1 MGERTKLRGG
11 LAVRRG
17 LVAASAAV
25 VVLLPL
31 GSPAAA
37 RPAVAWTKTWAEHQL
52 RVYFDATTV
61 ACLPL
66 GSATRTSG
74 GSSFKDFVCGLVL
87 TDGTRVTIHL
97 KPKTRTTWTT
107 VSMKRL
113 PPTPVQQKDGGGN
126 GSGGNGNGG
135 ANASGGG
142 SPPGQ
147 DNTHGQGKGKN
158 G

>member
-1 MGERTKLRGG
+1 
-11 LAVRRG
+11 VRRG

-25 VVLLPL
+25 VVLLPF

-37 RPAVAWTKTWAEHQL
+37 RPAVTWSKAWAEHQL

-74 GSSFKDFVCGLVL
+74 SSSFKEFVCGLVL
-87 TDGTRVTIHL
+87 ADGTRVTIHL

-107 VSMKRL
+107 LSMKRL
-113 PPTPVQQKDGGGN
+113 PPSPEQKKGG
-126 GSGGNGNGG
+126 GGNGNG
-135 ANASGGG
+135 AATTGGG

-147 DNTHGQGKGKN
+147 DNAHGQGNGKN
-158 G
+158 S

>member
-1 MGERTKLRGG
+1 MREQTELRGG

-25 VVLLPL
+25 AVLLPP

-37 RPAVAWTKTWAEHQL
+37 RPAVTWTKAWAEHQL
-52 RVYFDATTV
+52 RLYFDATTV

-74 GSSFKDFVCGLVL
+74 SSSFKEFVCGLVL
-87 TDGTRVTIHL
+87 ADGTRVTIHL
-97 KPKTRTTWTT
+97 KPKTRTGWTT
-107 VSMKRL
+107 VNIKRL
-113 PPTPVQQKDGGGN
+113 PPSPDQKQGGGGN
-126 GSGGNGNGG
+126 GRGGGNGNG
-135 ANASGGG
+135 AGGP
-142 SPPGQ
+142 PPGQ
-147 DNTHGQGKGKN
+147 DTAHGQGKGKD